1 MVGGAFNRRD
11 SAPRAIRLKNR
22 IMFLNIRGVIQMN
35 KVFSLSV
42 LSGAILAP
50 AASFAAEGVVV
61 LSSLTDSFS
70 VAPVTTG
77 VLAIAGAL
85 LGLYAMMRGAK
96 IILAL
101 VRGGSN

>member
-1 MVGGAFNRRD
+1 M
-11 SAPRAIRLKNR
+11 
-22 IMFLNIRGVIQMN
+22 QMN
-35 KVFSLSV
+35 KLFSLV
-42 LSGAILAP
+42 LSAAILAP
-50 AASFAAEGVVV
+50 AASFAAEGDLD

>member
-1 MVGGAFNRRD
+1 
-11 SAPRAIRLKNR
+11 
-22 IMFLNIRGVIQMN
+22 MN

-42 LSGAILAP
+42 LSAALAP
-50 AASFAAEGVVV
+50 VASFAAEGDVD